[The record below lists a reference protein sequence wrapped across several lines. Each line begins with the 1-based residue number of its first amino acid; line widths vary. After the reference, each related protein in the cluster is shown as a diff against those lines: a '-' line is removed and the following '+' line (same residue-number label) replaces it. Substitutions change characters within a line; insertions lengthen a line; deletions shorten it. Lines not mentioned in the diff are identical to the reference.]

1 MAYPSTHVK
10 LTNVASRLVTYPVMR
25 PTKLNQRGE
34 DWSPEFGK
42 EWDFT
47 TKTVEL
53 KPVGFDVTETSRLI
67 HWARLKAANTCK
79 DEELEVLRDPPDN
92 TAAIIIRK
100 WEET

>member
-1 MAYPSTHVK
+1 MAYVK
-10 LTNVASRLVTYPVMR
+10 LTNVASRLVTYPIMR
-25 PTKLNQRGE
+25 RPKIG
-34 DWSPEFGK
+34 WSPDYGT
-42 EWDFT
+42 WDFT

-67 HWARLKAANTCK
+67 HWARLKAANMCK
-79 DEELEVLRDPPDN
+79 DEELEVLRDPPKN